1 MKIEKIISKKEKSN
15 HNLSKSFL
23 IRKIKGD
30 LINLGYSP
38 DLFQD
43 ILDNYSFIENMEIV
57 KKEVNKF
64 LRKYQNKYSE
74 EELKYKLKN
83 YLYSKGFEISNIDD
97 LLNT

>member
-1 MKIEKIISKKEKSN
+1 MDCGRDVSKMGPS
-15 HNLSKSFL
+15 
-23 IRKIKGD
+23 
-30 LINLGYSP
+30 
-38 DLFQD
+38 LFQD
-43 ILDNYSFIENMEIV
+43 ILDNWNFYENGEIV

>member
-1 MKIEKIISKKEKSN
+1 MDCGRDVSKM
-15 HNLSKSFL
+15 
-23 IRKIKGD
+23 G
-30 LINLGYSP
+30 
-38 DLFQD
+38 
-43 ILDNYSFIENMEIV
+43 V